1 MIIMFFFG
9 KYMTWLFIDKSQT
22 DVINVSVTY
31 FHTVFWAYPFLG
43 SIFLYRN
50 GLQGLGYGLVPM
62 LGGVFELAARSAI
75 VMFVAG
81 KTSFAGV
88 CLADPAA
95 WIAALIPLA
104 VSGGIH
110 LDGLCDT
117 CDALCSFGDREKR
130 LDILKDPHVGAFGPL
145 WLMAFLLAE
154 VGCFAQIYDRPVLLP
169 LACTGFAF
177 ARTMGG
183 RKVVASPCAKDS
195 GLAHIFAENSDKRAV
210 SRMLLAEFVLF
221 AVLLG
226 LWIYR
231 VPHALAAAKVLVI
244 VLVVWYAVHEHI
256 SRRVFGGV
264 TGDLAGFCISLSELI
279 TLAAAAI
286 GGLIL

>member
-1 MIIMFFFG
+1 MKSVISGLFVAFSMYSAIPVPQVNWEKQTMQWALGFLPLIGVLIGAIEWFWFAFCMHFG
-9 KYMTWLFIDKSQT
+9 
-22 DVINVSVTY
+22 
-31 FHTVFWAYPFLG
+31 AA
-43 SIFLYRN
+43 
-50 GLQGLGYGLVPM
+50 
-62 LGGVFELAARSAI
+62 GVFYA
-75 VMFVAG
+75 V
-81 KTSFAGV
+81 
-88 CLADPAA
+88 
-95 WIAALIPLA
+95 IAALIPLA

-117 CDALCSFGDREKR
+117 CD
-130 LDILKDPHVGAFGPL
+130 
-145 WLMAFLLAE
+145 
-154 VGCFAQIYDRPVLLP
+154 RPVLLP

-183 RKVVASPCAKDS
+183 HKVVASPCAKDS

-210 SRMLLAEFVLF
+210 SRMLVAEFVLF